1 MIKSEGVL
9 NNFHKIKIAKNK
21 RNIPSR
27 RKGRES
33 FPEISKKKIFDSSQ
47 KFKSALDNL
56 KEGLA
61 ELSNESIPEDKPYNK
76 NSYKDFPLNTITNTT
91 PEYNY
96 TRAKTAKKNI
106 SLNLNTLNSSKKLSS
121 SYYSSNDFY
130 EPKSQISSLRI
141 KPNKRISSSYF
152 NDEISKPEY
161 LNDIISME
169 KIYNININ
177 NYSRQKDINLI
188 NKILKVQN
196 KKLKIKN
203 GEMRNKINELLN
215 NLSLVR
221 MNYQRIYNEKKE
233 LIMRISYLE
242 NELTIKKSMNN
253 NEIELKDDLIDKLKD
268 EILKLKLIL
277 EQKDKEIM
285 NLNNMINID
294 DNNYINNT
302 NGYDNGGQM
311 FLNRKNNDIHEL
323 EYNADEENN
332 INNNGN
338 NNFNNDM
345 MDENVNNLINQINIL
360 KNQLKGYESLKK
372 YLKELETQKKEYEIQ
387 QNVYKQIID
396 KLNKQINNLKK
407 ENNSLKI
414 QNKNKF
420 EKAQSKQKPLG
431 QNKIGDNNKM
441 YDQFLSKIKQLL
453 EENSKLKN
461 QIKALENKKNAKNN
475 TNETI
480 KNNKNINHEKEINFL
495 KSDLEEKNSELNDL
509 NEKYKNLIN
518 QLNTSKNDKKD
529 LEKNNQKLKE
539 EIEQLNVK
547 VSNLENENLNNQQQI
562 FDLSNLNNKL
572 QIRVNSV
579 HSGNFK
585 LNAFEQ
591 VQRLQQ
597 KNEELQEQLMYLNKE
612 NKNKINIAKIIEE
625 KQNLSKENLDLKNEL
640 LILKNQI
647 NENVNENYLYNID
660 DNDVLENNKL
670 KEMEKN
676 LEDIKKKYEV
686 NLDLLEKKE
695 NENQNLLSKI
705 KNKENEYALLQKQLS
720 NNTSN
725 NEIKLMDSINL
736 LNTAELNEEIEE
748 LKKEIL
754 EKNKQIKQLEDEIN
768 NIKILNNKLIQENN
782 QIKEKKQIKENVD
795 DLSDGG
801 GSVIIANLREEIKE
815 KNLEIE
821 KLIKENNN
829 LKNKDKKNNI
839 LDDEDEKEINK
850 KDENIPIKTSL
861 SNDKFNDDT
870 KMKIYQEQIKEL
882 KMINKSDIIQIKTLK
897 TDIKELK
904 EKIKKME
911 TFSGQLKN
919 FDEFITL
926 LNKVFEDFKP
936 KKKEQKEAF
945 NKLVN
950 VMNNHHV

>member
-1 MIKSEGVL
+1 M
-9 NNFHKIKIAKNK
+9 
-21 RNIPSR
+21 
-27 RKGRES
+27 
-33 FPEISKKKIFDSSQ
+33 
-47 KFKSALDNL
+47 
-56 KEGLA
+56 
-61 ELSNESIPEDKPYNK
+61 
-76 NSYKDFPLNTITNTT
+76 
-91 PEYNY
+91 
-96 TRAKTAKKNI
+96 
-106 SLNLNTLNSSKKLSS
+106 
-121 SYYSSNDFY
+121 
-130 EPKSQISSLRI
+130 
-141 KPNKRISSSYF
+141 
-152 NDEISKPEY
+152 
-161 LNDIISME
+161 
-169 KIYNININ
+169 
-177 NYSRQKDINLI
+177 
-188 NKILKVQN
+188 
-196 KKLKIKN
+196 
-203 GEMRNKINELLN
+203 
-215 NLSLVR
+215 
-221 MNYQRIYNEKKE
+221 
-233 LIMRISYLE
+233 
-242 NELTIKKSMNN
+242 
-253 NEIELKDDLIDKLKD
+253 
-268 EILKLKLIL
+268 
-277 EQKDKEIM
+277 
-285 NLNNMINID
+285 
-294 DNNYINNT
+294 
-302 NGYDNGGQM
+302 
-311 FLNRKNNDIHEL
+311 
-323 EYNADEENN
+323 
-332 INNNGN
+332 
-338 NNFNNDM
+338 
-345 MDENVNNLINQINIL
+345 
-360 KNQLKGYESLKK
+360 
-372 YLKELETQKKEYEIQ
+372 
-387 QNVYKQIID
+387 
-396 KLNKQINNLKK
+396 
-407 ENNSLKI
+407 
-414 QNKNKF
+414 
-420 EKAQSKQKPLG
+420 
-431 QNKIGDNNKM
+431 
-441 YDQFLSKIKQLL
+441 
-453 EENSKLKN
+453 
-461 QIKALENKKNAKNN
+461 
-475 TNETI
+475 
-480 KNNKNINHEKEINFL
+480 
-495 KSDLEEKNSELNDL
+495 
-509 NEKYKNLIN
+509 
-518 QLNTSKNDKKD
+518 
-529 LEKNNQKLKE
+529 
-539 EIEQLNVK
+539 NVK